1 MKKKKHYINM
11 DISKIFITA
20 LVGAF
25 LVSCSTPSSYIPIAE
40 NSNLEWN
47 DKYDSDKWR
56 EKYKQCQGFL
66 HQDNDAW
73 RWCMQDG

>member
-1 MKKKKHYINM
+1 MH
-11 DISKIFITA
+11 ISKIFITA

>member
-1 MKKKKHYINM
+1 MTIR
-11 DISKIFITA
+11 ILLVASIFLI
-20 LVGAF
+20 G
-25 LVSCSTPSSYIPIAE
+25 CSTPSNYIPIAE
-40 NSNLEWN
+40 NSSLEWN

-56 EKYKQCQGFL
+56 KKYKQCQGFL

>member
-1 MKKKKHYINM
+1 MH
-11 DISKIFITA
+11 ISKVFITA

-40 NSNLEWN
+40 DSNLEWN

>member
-1 MKKKKHYINM
+1 MH
-11 DISKIFITA
+11 ISKVFITA